1 MEAQADRHDRPRV
14 LTRPGTL
21 MAETATAEPLLKTP
35 LYEDHVARGARMVPF
50 AGYAM
55 PVQYPTGILAEH
67 AWTRENA
74 GLFDVSH
81 MGQAVLVGPDH
92 PTTARALESLV
103 PGDILGLPRGR
114 QRYALLL
121 NEQGGI
127 RDDLMV
133 ARPDD
138 PARDG
143 ELFLIVNASTKDADS
158 RYIEANLPVGVAL
171 HRADDR
177 ALLA

>member
-1 MEAQADRHDRPRV
+1 
-14 LTRPGTL
+14 
-21 MAETATAEPLLKTP
+21 
-35 LYEDHVARGARMVPF
+35 MVPF

-92 PTTARALESLV
+92 PTTARALETLV
-103 PGDILGLPRGR
+103 PADILYLPPGR

-121 NEQGGI
+121 NEQG
-127 RDDLMV
+127 
-133 ARPDD
+133 
-138 PARDG
+138 
-143 ELFLIVNASTKDADS
+143 ASAT
-158 RYIEANLPVGVAL
+158 I
-171 HRADDR
+171 
-177 ALLA
+177 